1 MRVTNSM
8 MVNRMMMNMNRN
20 LNKMNSLYEDY
31 STGKKIHRP
40 SDDPVIVARSLKIS
54 TDIAENE
61 QFKKN
66 INDVNSVLEKTET
79 SLNELNSVLLRV
91 RELTSQASNGVLTK
105 EDTLKIKAEI
115 DQLKQEIIKISNDT
129 YVGRHI
135 YSGYKTDKPYM
146 SENGIYNMNMSK
158 QIKTENLKFPID
170 IKSPNNT
177 FEVDIAGLKDEDGVK
192 YTGKYKVE
200 LEAKTYSNMEE
211 IQEELQ
217 NKLNASMGTKGIT
230 SVGIIPK
237 DPLVPIDP
245 LKKGDNKLTEEES
258 VAITFDKELDA
269 SSKDIIQAK
278 IDKVFGQ
285 GKATVSIDPLDSKKI
300 IITPKSG
307 EELDLTGGKDIVFKE
322 HELKFE
328 DGSNNSE
335 SIGIRL
341 SDNNSY
347 FKVNKDNNK
356 LVIENNDMKDDQKFA
371 LKLDIKELRDQLG
384 LEKLNVSESSEKIKY
399 QVGVSAD
406 LEINVTGDR
415 VFGAVFDTDDDGI
428 GDKTLMDTMN
438 DLINHLE
445 SGDTEKISKIL
456 DEIDGH
462 RDNVSMLK
470 GEIGAKTNTA
480 ETIKN
485 RIEQTDVN
493 FKKLLSETEDT
504 DMAKVSMEFMTMQSI
519 YQASLNIG
527 AKIIQPTLVDFV
539 R

>member
-1 MRVTNSM
+1 MRITNSM

-20 LNKMNSLYEDY
+20 LNKMNSLYDDY

-40 SDDPVIVARSLKIS
+40 SDNPILVARSLKIS
-54 TDIAENE
+54 TDISENE

-105 EDTLKIKAEI
+105 KDTLKIKAEV
-115 DQLKQEIIKISNDT
+115 DQLKEEIIKISNDT

-146 SENGIYNMNMSK
+146 SENGIYNMNMNK
-158 QIKTENLKFPID
+158 HIKTENLKFPLE

-177 FEVDIAGLKDEDGVK
+177 FEMDIAGLKDEDGVK

-217 NKLNASMGTKGIT
+217 NKLNSSMGTKGVE
-230 SVGIIPK
+230 SVQVSSPL
-237 DPLVPIDP
+237 DPT
-245 LKKGDNKLTEEES
+245 KKGDNKLTEES
-258 VAITFDKELDA
+258 VTITFDKELDA
-269 SSKDIIQAK
+269 SSKDIIQSK
-278 IDKVFGQ
+278 LNKEFGA
-285 GKATVSIDPLDSKKI
+285 GNATVVIHPTDSKKI
-300 IITPKSG
+300 IITANSG
-307 EELDLTGGKDIVFKE
+307 KELDLAGGKDILFKA
-322 HELKFE
+322 HELKFN
-328 DGSNNSE
+328 DGSNNLE

-341 SDNNSY
+341 SDNNDY
-347 FKVNKDNNK
+347 FKANIDNNK
-356 LVIENNDMKDDQKFA
+356 LVIENDDMKDDQKFA
-371 LKLDIKELRDQLG
+371 LKLDVKELRDQLG
-384 LEKLNVSESSEKIKY
+384 LEKLNISESSEKIKY

-406 LEINVTGDR
+406 LEINITGDR

-428 GDKTLMDTMN
+428 GDKTIMDTMN

-504 DMAKVSMEFMTMQSI
+504 DMAKVSMEFMTIQSI